1 MRFNVIGSYS
11 TAEQE
16 RKYNEV
22 AERIANHG
30 LNKLGPSLQAL
41 RSIYPRLDP
50 EVCRTCTAR
59 TFVEC
64 AARAAEQAPGAD
76 AARTDC

>member
-1 MRFNVIGSYS
+1 MLQLFAKTGFLK
-11 TAEQE
+11 E
-16 RKYNEV
+16 
-22 AERIANHG
+22 
-30 LNKLGPSLQAL
+30 LGDGHIFSSKDQAL

-50 EVCRTCTAR
+50 EVCRRCTAR

-76 AARTDC
+76 ATRADC